1 MRSTNLILFLVLL
14 NVAAGVTTAV
24 APGPVAVATGA
35 DAEIQGANAALGDR
49 QVSQPSA
56 DEITGSLLGN
66 AGIIETIDDILFL
79 GPNMLQKAL
88 VVFGSIGVGYYMTQR
103 SMAIPMIM
111 FIMIGG
117 VTIAEAPVNFQ
128 QGIVAAMV
136 FGIAGI
142 GFVLLQRART

>member
-1 MRSTNLILFLVLL
+1 MI
-14 NVAAGVTTAV
+14 AQAGVDKLVEGDVFGFAIEV
-24 APGPVAVATGA
+24 FTG
-35 DAEIQGANAALGDR
+35 
-49 QVSQPSA
+49 VVP
-56 DEITGSLLGN
+56 TP
-66 AGIIETIDDILFL
+66 IL
-79 GPNMLQKAL
+79 AL
-88 VVFGSIGVGYYMTQR
+88 VVFGTIGVGYYMTQR

>member
-1 MRSTNLILFLVLL
+1 
-14 NVAAGVTTAV
+14 
-24 APGPVAVATGA
+24 
-35 DAEIQGANAALGDR
+35 
-49 QVSQPSA
+49 
-56 DEITGSLLGN
+56 
-66 AGIIETIDDILFL
+66 
-79 GPNMLQKAL
+79 
-88 VVFGSIGVGYYMTQR
+88 VFGTIGVGYYMTQR